1 MQSVNPPGLWMYQL
15 WRCLKIRNA
24 SSGSGISSTITF
36 QARDRTTSRYPC
48 ATKFRKPLISF
59 HGYSGKAPRP
69 VYAALKRRTS
79 SFSMLLRNAGRICS
93 GGLVTISTSRP
104 SSFSSSRESSYSGRT
119 SLFHRR
125 LDANRYRYLAF
136 ARHGRRSQIDMP
148 RGRRNETA
156 HEKQQRIC
164 RQA

>member
-15 WRCLKIRNA
+15 WRCLKIRNT

-104 SSFSSSRESSYSGRT
+104 SSFSSSRESSYSVPNVIVSPQTRRKSISLSGVCSPRAKEPNRYASRT
-119 SLFHRR
+119 S
-125 LDANRYRYLAF
+125 
-136 ARHGRRSQIDMP
+136 
-148 RGRRNETA
+148 
-156 HEKQQRIC
+156 
-164 RQA
+164 